1 MKEQSHKAEMA
12 TALRGDFAR
21 LRARGVATTL
31 PTPPAAAVEAT
42 SAPAVEPGEP
52 TRPTIARGFPAPGPV
67 PAVAPAPGAAAPEI
81 EVPHGA
87 EPPADTVP
95 APAAEPRSATS
106 WLDRLRGR

>member
-31 PTPPAAAVEAT
+31 PTPPLVAVEAEAAPAALPPT
-42 SAPAVEPGEP
+42 DPSATESATEPPTLAPATTVSAVAEPLREPEDAAAPAVETG
-52 TRPTIARGFPAPGPV
+52 PAT
-67 PAVAPAPGAAAPEI
+67 
-81 EVPHGA
+81 
-87 EPPADTVP
+87 D
-95 APAAEPRSATS
+95 AEPRSATS